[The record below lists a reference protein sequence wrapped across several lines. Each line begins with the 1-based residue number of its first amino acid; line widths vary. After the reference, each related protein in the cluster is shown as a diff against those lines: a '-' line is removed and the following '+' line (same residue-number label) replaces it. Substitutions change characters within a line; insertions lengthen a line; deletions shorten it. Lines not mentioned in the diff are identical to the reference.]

1 MESKIEGLSEA
12 KIRQGGESLSIKSQ
26 NDESQSAESHNV
38 EGPSPESHN
47 QEGLNVE
54 SQTTRSKDTRIEP
67 RGAGGTAARVMPGH
81 RRLVL
86 GLDGTWNTPDQQD
99 RDRQCPSNVVKLL
112 RAMRPH
118 HDGVEQVKYY
128 DAGVGTNGFVDKLW
142 GGVAGRGLFG
152 NMRQAYVWLLENYR
166 LGDQLFLFGFSRG
179 AFAVRSLVA
188 MLDLCGIPKR
198 VDYSYDFMQVASE
211 AAKIYREPIKTRQKR
226 MAREFRNKFHA
237 LDATVTMLGVW
248 DTVGAMGLP
257 TQGLLGKLTRAQHQF
272 HNTRLSRNVRH
283 AYQALAM
290 NEMRRPFEPALWRG
304 KCPDEVETVE
314 QVWFPGVHAN
324 VGGGYADAGLSDIAL
339 QWMLE
344 KAQSHGLAL
353 RPGYLSNRIDPNP
366 FAELRDP
373 IRPLYRSLM
382 IGRPRTRR
390 VGTGALGEAVDVS
403 AARRW
408 LAASRPEA
416 PPANFLVNSH
426 RARNLQRRSG
436 EHAHLANAMP
446 ETAIGSQPPQFAE
459 SAPAPNVT
467 SRLASRQ
474 EFRRQTSAN
483 P

>member
-1 MESKIEGLSEA
+1 MESRTAVLTDTNQTQRTKA
-12 KIRQGGESLSIKSQ
+12 RTART
-26 NDESQSAESHNV
+26 AES
-38 EGPSPESHN
+38 GIP
-47 QEGLNVE
+47 
-54 SQTTRSKDTRIEP
+54 
-67 RGAGGTAARVMPGH
+67 GGITKRVLVGH
-81 RRLVL
+81 RQLIL

-112 RAMRPH
+112 RAMDTH
-118 HDGVEQVKYY
+118 NSGVEQIKYY
-128 DAGVGTNGFVDKLW
+128 DAGVGTDGFVDKLW

-166 LGDQLFLFGFSRG
+166 LGDQLFMFGFSRG

-198 VDYSYDFMQVASE
+198 VDYSYDFMDVAAE
-211 AAKIYREPIKTRQKR
+211 AARIYREPIKTHQKR

-257 TQGLLGKLTRAQHQF
+257 TQGLLGKLTRSQHQF
-272 HNTRLSRNVRH
+272 HNTRLSKNVRH

-304 KCPDEVETVE
+304 KCPKEVETVE

-324 VGGGYADAGLSDIAL
+324 IGGGYADAGLSDIAL
-339 QWMLE
+339 EWMLE
-344 KAQSHGLAL
+344 KAQQHGLAL
-353 RPGYLSNRIDPNP
+353 RPGYLINRVDPNP
-366 FAELRDP
+366 FAEMRDP

-390 VGTGALGEAVDVS
+390 IGSGALGEAIDIS

-408 LAASRPEA
+408 LAPSRPEA
-416 PPANFLVNSH
+416 PPANFLVDSQ
-426 RARNLQRRSG
+426 RARNLQRRAG
-436 EHAHLANAMP
+436 EYVHTGQAVP
-446 ETAIGSQPPQFAE
+446 ESAIGSAAVPRQYRADVKKEEHITGASESLPDQHTQHPSAADLSSPQRY
-459 SAPAPNVT
+459 
-467 SRLASRQ
+467 SRHS
-474 EFRRQTSAN
+474 SAN
-483 P
+483 L